1 MADVYE
7 AEDTLLNRRVAVKIL
22 HANFASD
29 RAFVTRF
36 KREAQAA
43 ANLSHPNIVAIY
55 DWGQD
60 GSTYYMVMELIEGR
74 DLGRVLLEDSPSPET
89 LLRYARE
96 ITEAVA
102 AIHESLTG
110 IRRPASLS

>member
-1 MADVYE
+1 MQDRVLSDRYRVISHLARGGMADVYE
-7 AEDTLLNRRVAVKIL
+7 AEDTLLNRRVAVKVL

-29 RAFVTRF
+29 HAFVTRF

-60 GSTYYMVMELIEGR
+60 ASTYYMVME
-74 DLGRVLLEDSPSPET
+74 
-89 LLRYARE
+89 
-96 ITEAVA
+96 
-102 AIHESLTG
+102 
-110 IRRPASLS
+110 